1 MWAFWS
7 LHSLTSRVC
16 PVKSLPQNSHLARR
30 WGHVY
35 LRWSSIR
42 TRGICA
48 PHLLV
53 QGIASCLH
61 VLRWACQKKP
71 IFSVTALGQCHDS
84 LASGGIIQR
93 LLSGYRAVRHPVW
106 RNRKIIW
113 QLALF
118 YSQYAVTHL
127 TCWLSSFS
135 YLILLNEIYLPYV
148 WISEE
153 SVTCKCVLFLC
164 EYCVLFHARMLP
176 YAKHQHFPLC
186 VWPLAFQNKRRNFCP
201 VVRGAWNFILAVR
214 YEIRTRCG
222 HSAHMLCYSLPDR
235 QTKTKWV
242 FSDAVSCSD
251 DMGRGDLHYRSI
263 TIYGQV

>member
-53 QGIASCLH
+53 QGTASCLH

-71 IFSVTALGQCHDS
+71 IFSVTMLSQCHGS
-84 LASGGIIQR
+84 LARGGIIQW
-93 LLSGYRAVRHPVW
+93 LLLGYLCSLTSSLKKQKNHLTAV
-106 RNRKIIW
+106 
-113 QLALF
+113 F
-118 YSQYAVTHL
+118 YSQHAVTHL
-127 TCWLSSFS
+127 ACG
-135 YLILLNEIYLPYV
+135 

-164 EYCVLFHARMLP
+164 EYCVLLHARMLS
-176 YAKHQHFPLC
+176 YAKHL
-186 VWPLAFQNKRRNFCP
+186 
-201 VVRGAWNFILAVR
+201 
-214 YEIRTRCG
+214 
-222 HSAHMLCYSLPDR
+222 HSFHYVCDQLPF
-235 QTKTKWV
+235 KTKGETSALSSEEHGTL
-242 FSDAVSCSD
+242 F
-251 DMGRGDLHYRSI
+251 
-263 TIYGQV
+263 

>member
-7 LHSLTSRVC
+7 LHSLASRVC

-93 LLSGYRAVRHPVW
+93 LLSGYPCCLTSSLKKQKNYLTVSSILQPICCHTPYMLTFFCQLLDSAQWALLTLRVNFW
-106 RNRKIIW
+106 RV
-113 QLALF
+113 
-118 YSQYAVTHL
+118 SHL
-127 TCWLSSFS
+127 
-135 YLILLNEIYLPYV
+135 
-148 WISEE
+148 
-153 SVTCKCVLFLC
+153 
-164 EYCVLFHARMLP
+164 
-176 YAKHQHFPLC
+176 
-186 VWPLAFQNKRRNFCP
+186 
-201 VVRGAWNFILAVR
+201 
-214 YEIRTRCG
+214 
-222 HSAHMLCYSLPDR
+222 
-235 QTKTKWV
+235 
-242 FSDAVSCSD
+242 
-251 DMGRGDLHYRSI
+251 
-263 TIYGQV
+263 